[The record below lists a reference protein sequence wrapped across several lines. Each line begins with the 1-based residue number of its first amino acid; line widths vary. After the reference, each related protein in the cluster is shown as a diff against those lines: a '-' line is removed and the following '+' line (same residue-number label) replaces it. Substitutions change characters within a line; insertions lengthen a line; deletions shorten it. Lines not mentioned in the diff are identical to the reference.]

1 MSESQHIIPA
11 LFTVIAVR
19 STKFSSE
26 FSQKWGGG
34 ECLAPPIFCDLL
46 VLEKNL
52 TLFKGVGDKDSET
65 CKQLSKVTPVNNTR
79 RQTSRAAKRLN
90 ILNRWHGIE
99 YDNHF
104 F

>member
-1 MSESQHIIPA
+1 MGWGMSCPQYVTQRTI
-11 LFTVIAVR
+11 
-19 STKFSSE
+19 STRKT
-26 FSQKWGGG
+26 
-34 ECLAPPIFCDLL
+34 
-46 VLEKNL
+46 NL